1 MVKKRR
7 FGLLFTIVLL
17 VLAVGFA
24 VWFLRTIFEG
34 EKPAVKT
41 SALPEFIS
49 GEQQI
54 AVQIA
59 DRGRGLRLVKATLNQ
74 GGREIEVF
82 REKFAFKGFLNSSGT
97 HQYRGSFPIN
107 PAELNLAQG
116 RADLRISVWDY
127 SRRRGGDGNLAVLQ
141 HKMVVDTI
149 PPSIRPITRLHYVKV
164 GGAGLVLYQTS
175 SDAVESGVYV
185 DKDFFSGF
193 PAEKKADKGYRVCY
207 FAVPY
212 DAGTDYDVY
221 LWTKDRAGNETKT
234 HFNHKILGK
243 RFRRER
249 INISDRFL
257 EKILPYFKSQIGDAG
272 PRKIDQFLEINRATR
287 KANGRTFQEL
297 GSKTAPERLWEGSW
311 LRMRN
316 AATMA
321 RFGDHR
327 SYYYQGEKIDQ
338 QVHLGTDL
346 ASLANS
352 DVQAANSGQATF
364 AGMLG
369 IYGLTV
375 VLDHGQG
382 VASAYS
388 HLSKIAVEVG
398 QRVKKGDVIGISGQT
413 GLAGGDHLHFSVLV
427 GGIPVN
433 PIEWWDAHW
442 LQDNVERKLALLE
455 E

>member
-1 MVKKRR
+1 MAKQRR
-7 FGLLFTIVLL
+7 YGLLFTIVLL
-17 VLAVGFA
+17 LLAVGFG

-34 EKPAVKT
+34 QKPAVKA
-41 SALPEFIS
+41 SPLPEFIS
-49 GEQQI
+49 GQQEI
-54 AVQIA
+54 AVEVA
-59 DRGRGLRLVKATLNQ
+59 DRGRGLKLLQATLNQ

-82 REKFAFKGFLNSSGT
+82 QETFAFQGFMNSDGT
-97 HQYRGSFPIN
+97 HQYRGTFLID

-116 RADLRISVWDY
+116 RADLRISVWDH

-141 HKMVVDTI
+141 HKIVVDTI
-149 PPSIRPITRLHYVKV
+149 PPSIRPITRLHYIKV
-164 GGAGLVLYQTS
+164 GGAGLVVYQAS

-185 DKDFFSGF
+185 DNNFFSGF
-193 PAEKKADKGYRVCY
+193 PAAKKADKGYRVCY

-212 DAGTDYDVY
+212 NAGTDSNVY

-243 RFRRER
+243 RFRREK
-249 INISDRFL
+249 INITDRFL
-257 EKILPYFKSQIGDAG
+257 DKILPYFQSQAAGAG
-272 PRKIDQFLEINRATR
+272 PRKIDKFLKINRVTR
-287 KANGRTFQEL
+287 KVNGLTFQEL
-297 GSKTAPERLWEGSW
+297 GSKTGPERLWEGTW
-311 LRMRN
+311 LRMKN

-327 SYYYQGEKIDQ
+327 SYYYKGEKIDR

-352 DVQAANSGQATF
+352 DVQAANSGRVIF

-382 VASAYS
+382 VLSSYS
-388 HLSKIAVEVG
+388 HLSKIAVEVD
-398 QRVKKGDVIGISGQT
+398 QAVNKGAVVGISGRT

-433 PIEWWDAHW
+433 PVEWWDPHW
-442 LQDNVERKLALLE
+442 LQDNVERKLTLLDE
-455 E
+455 